1 MPAAGRARVDPRP
14 PVSRDRGSSVGVCDD
29 PLAEHLHLFD
39 PGIVWDNFGAILATL
54 VLFALIFCLFLY
66 WKGRHWPTSEDRS
79 ISGNF
84 IWDSERGGM
93 LLPAQEVLHNLRPLV
108 IAAWIA
114 VAWIGLDSWLS
125 IAVWRR
131 ELRRAHEAGTE
142 AASALSAKAARE

>member
-1 MPAAGRARVDPRP
+1 MKT
-14 PVSRDRGSSVGVCDD
+14 
-29 PLAEHLHLFD
+29 LA
-39 PGIVWDNFGAILATL
+39 L
-54 VLFALIFCLFLY
+54 VRTVVFALLLAYTLYAMPWKYLDLIFF
-66 WKGRHWPTSEDRS
+66 
-79 ISGNF
+79 
-84 IWDSERGGM
+84 ERGGM

-142 AASALSAKAARE
+142 AASALPAKAARE